1 MDTEARVV
9 TPTICRLCGKQ
20 FPSNPLH
27 SAVLLNANPQAKIQ
41 QMQALLSPLMK
52 HLQQKHAHQL
62 QWTTML
68 GGEYAGLL
76 ALNFFQCSE
85 PAIEEQRDFTRWKV
99 HQQTRRAVV
108 NDERIVERLRQSYIN
123 AMVKS
128 HLTPP
133 PDDQQQDAADKFMET
148 PLAAAVI
155 ETMQAMRD
163 VLEERGRY
171 QMPEPP
177 SNQAQANGSQT
188 APAA

>member
-1 MDTEARVV
+1 MDVPQVV
-9 TPTICRLCGKQ
+9 TPTICRLCGKE

-52 HLQQKHAHQL
+52 HLQQKHSPQL

-76 ALNFFQCSE
+76 AMNFFQCS
-85 PAIEEQRDFTRWKV
+85 AIEEQRDFTRWKV

-108 NDERIVERLRQSYIN
+108 NDERIIERLRQSYIN

-128 HLTPP
+128 YSTPP

-148 PLAAAVI
+148 PLAAAIV
-155 ETMQAMRD
+155 ETMRAMRD

-171 QMPEPP
+171 QMP
-177 SNQAQANGSQT
+177 QAPANMQPANGSQATPT
-188 APAA
+188 A